1 MSRVRRRGVGTCGGH
16 DDGSGAAGPVP
27 DAPRAARTRVV
38 LRLVAAAAVLVTA
51 AGCAHAAPA
60 PTATSSSAPA
70 SSAAPTPGA
79 VPAGLERFYTQ
90 RPAWGSCLPFATT
103 DDQRQYYAQPG
114 LECAKIDV
122 PVDYTNPQGPTAQ
135 LAISRLRAADPTQ
148 RIGSLLVNPGGP
160 GASGVEIA
168 SQLGILMKNTEVARR
183 FDLVGFDP
191 RGIGASTPTIHCLT
205 AAEQDSQRGTDVL
218 DPSPAGVARAEAAAR
233 QTADGCAGKTGV
245 ALLANV
251 GTRDVARDM
260 DVLRGVVG
268 DKQLTYLGY
277 SYGTRIGSTYAE
289 EFPRNVRAM
298 VLDGAVDP
306 DQDPTEALIDQG
318 RGFQGVFEAFSKDCA
333 SKPGCALG
341 ADPAA
346 ATARFQQLTRPLLA
360 KPIALP
366 DGRKLSF
373 GDAQQGT
380 IQALYAT
387 SQWPELRQGLTELAQ
402 GNGQTLMGLADDYYD
417 RAPDGTY
424 SPQQDAFNAVRCVD
438 DPRVTDRAQSL
449 DRARRYNDAAPFLD
463 SGRGASPALD
473 ACAFWPTPV
482 TGGPHVPQAP
492 GLAPPLVVSTT
503 DDPATPYQA
512 GVNLAKDL
520 NGSLLTKVGDQH
532 TASFQGFPCV
542 DTIVTRYLVD
552 GTPAPP
558 NARCAEQG

>member
-1 MSRVRRRGVGTCGGH
+1 
-16 DDGSGAAGPVP
+16 
-27 DAPRAARTRVV
+27 V
-38 LRLVAAAAVLVTA
+38 LRLVAAAAILVTA
-51 AGCAHAAPA
+51 AGCAAAAPA

-79 VPAGLERFYTQ
+79 VPAGLERFYAQ

-114 LECAKIDV
+114 FQCAKIDV
-122 PVDYTNPQGPTAQ
+122 PIDYGNPQGPTAQ
-135 LAISRLRAADPTQ
+135 LAISRLKATDPTQ
-148 RIGSLLVNPGGP
+148 RIGSLVVNPGGP
-160 GASGVEIA
+160 GASGVDIA
-168 SQLGILMKNTEVARR
+168 SQLALLMKNTEVARK

-205 AAEQDSQRGTDVL
+205 AAQQDAQRSTDTL

-233 QTADGCAGKTGV
+233 QTADGCAQKTG
-245 ALLANV
+245 ASFLANV

-268 DKQLTYLGY
+268 DKQLSYLGY
-277 SYGTRIGSTYAE
+277 SYGTHIGSTYAE

-306 DQDPTEALIDQG
+306 DQNSTDALVDQG
-318 RGFQGVFEAFSKDCA
+318 RGFQGVFDAFAKDCA
-333 SKPGCALG
+333 SKPGCPLG
-341 ADPAA
+341 ADPGL
-346 ATARFQQLTRPLLA
+346 ATARYQQLTRPLLA

-366 DGRKLSF
+366 DGRRLSF

-387 SQWPELRQGLTELAQ
+387 SLWPQLRQGLTELVG
-402 GNGQTLMGLADDYYD
+402 GNGQTLMGLADEYYD

-438 DPRVTDRAQSL
+438 DPQIRDHAQAL
-449 DRARRYNDAAPFLD
+449 DQARRYNAVTPFLD
-463 SGRGASPALD
+463 TGRGPSPALD
-473 ACAFWPTPV
+473 ACGFWPVPATD
-482 TGGPHVPQAP
+482 GPHVPQVP
-492 GLAPPLVVSTT
+492 GLAAPLVVSTT
-503 DDPATPYQA
+503 DDPATPYQS

-542 DTIVTRYLVD
+542 DAIVTRYLVD

-558 NARCAEQG
+558 NARCPDNG